1 MDGFTPDRKPQQMA
15 RMLAA
20 QERNLSLNSPGNNMQ
35 NVPQPNLM
43 YSGATPNVN
52 PGIPPQ
58 AMNFNGPMQARQ
70 GGMPM
75 GYGSPLSGMGM
86 RGFGPPQGGMPQA
99 PRPPMPRAEMAP
111 QIGGMM
117 QPRGPGARG
126 YPSSPGMTTPQGGA
140 YRGDFENAG

>member
-1 MDGFTPDRKPQQMA
+1 MDGFQPDRKPQQMA

-20 QERNLSLNSPGNNMQ
+20 QERNSSLNVAGNNMR
-35 NVPQPNLM
+35 NVPQPNMM

-70 GGMPM
+70 GGIPL
-75 GYGSPLSGMGM
+75 GYGPPQGGMGM
-86 RGFGPPQGGMPQA
+86 RGYGPPQGGMPLG
-99 PRPPMPRAEMAP
+99 PRAQMAP

-117 QPRGPGARG
+117 QPRGAGARG

-140 YRGDFENAG
+140 YRGDFENAS